1 MKKCKDKIKK
11 ELSIMLI
18 IGAIGPIGSGKD
30 TVLQIIFENFDF
42 EIISIGDLV
51 RDLTR
56 ERGLGCTRENL
67 QQTSLMY
74 FSKYGRDFFPKK
86 VIEIIEKNG
95 YENVCIS
102 GIRTCTDVEV
112 LKNHYDNKFFLIYV
126 RADKNI
132 RFNRLKNR
140 NEERDP
146 KNFNEFLIQDLN
158 EEKFQFSEA
167 IQLSDYT
174 IDNKGSLEDLKN
186 DVYRM
191 IRNDTLFN
199 GLEKTNKGICYL
211 GGAVYENL

>member
-1 MKKCKDKIKK
+1 
-11 ELSIMLI
+11 MLI

-30 TVLQIIFENFDF
+30 TILQIIFETFDF
-42 EIISIGDLV
+42 EIISIGDIV
-51 RDLTR
+51 RELTK

-74 FSKYGRDFFPKK
+74 FNKYGRDFFPKK
-86 VIEIIEKNG
+86 AIEIIEKNG

-102 GIRTCTDVEV
+102 GIRTCRDVEV
-112 LKNHYDNKFFLIYV
+112 LKSQYGNKFILIDV
-126 RADKNI
+126 EADKNI

-146 KNFNEFLIQDLN
+146 KNYSEFLYQDDS
-158 EEKFQFSEA
+158 EEKFQLSKA

-186 DVYRM
+186 DLNRM
-191 IRNDTLFN
+191 IGNNTLFR
-199 GLEKTNKGICYL
+199 GLKRHKK
-211 GGAVYENL
+211 

>member
-1 MKKCKDKIKK
+1 
-11 ELSIMLI
+11 MLI

-30 TVLQIIFENFDF
+30 TILQIIFENFDC
-42 EIISIGDLV
+42 EIISIGDIV
-51 RDLTR
+51 RELTK

-74 FSKYGRDFFPKK
+74 FNKYGRDFFPKK

-102 GIRTCTDVEV
+102 GIRTCRDVEV
-112 LKNHYDNKFFLIYV
+112 LKNHYGSKFFLIDI

-146 KNFNEFLIQDLN
+146 KNYREFLNQDES
-158 EEKFQFSEA
+158 EEKFQLSKA

-174 IDNKGSLEDLKN
+174 IDNKSSLEDLKN
-186 DVYRM
+186 DLNRM
-191 IRNDTLFN
+191 IGNNTLFR
-199 GLEKTNKGICYL
+199 GLKRHKK
-211 GGAVYENL
+211 

>member
-1 MKKCKDKIKK
+1 
-11 ELSIMLI
+11 MLI

-30 TVLQIIFENFDF
+30 TILQIIFENFDF
-42 EIISIGDLV
+42 EIISIGDIV
-51 RDLTR
+51 RELTK
-56 ERGLGCTRENL
+56 ERGLVCTRENL

-74 FSKYGRDFFPKK
+74 FNKYGKDFFPKN

-102 GIRTCTDVEV
+102 GIRTCRDVEV
-112 LKNHYDNKFFLIYV
+112 LKHHYNNKFFLIDV

-146 KNFNEFLIQDLN
+146 KNYSEFLNQDES
-158 EEKFQFSEA
+158 EEKFQLSKA

-174 IDNKGSLEDLKN
+174 IDNEGSLEDLKN
-186 DVYRM
+186 DVNRM
-191 IRNDTLFN
+191 IRNNTLFR
-199 GLEKTNKGICYL
+199 GLKRHKK
-211 GGAVYENL
+211 

>member
-1 MKKCKDKIKK
+1 
-11 ELSIMLI
+11 MLI

-30 TVLQIIFENFDF
+30 TILQIIFENFNF
-42 EIISIGDLV
+42 EIISIGDIV
-51 RDLTR
+51 RELTK

-74 FSKYGRDFFPKK
+74 FNKYGRDFFPKK

-112 LKNHYDNKFFLIYV
+112 LKNHYGNKFFLIYV
-126 RADKNI
+126 IADKNI

-146 KNFNEFLIQDLN
+146 KNYDEFLIQDQS
-158 EEKFQFSEA
+158 EEKFQLSKA

-174 IDNKGSLEDLKN
+174 IDNKGSLEDLKR
-186 DVYRM
+186 DIYGM
-191 IRNDTLFN
+191 IRNNTLFK
-199 GLEKTNKGICYL
+199 GLKKHKR
-211 GGAVYENL
+211 